1 MASGGVAR
9 PMDEAAIDVEGLGD
23 AVDRLALGLGQ
34 ALANSARW
42 LSRLRP

>member
-23 AVDRLALGLGQ
+23 AVDRLALGQ
-34 ALANSARW
+34 ALADLGALALSAEA
-42 LSRLRP
+42 